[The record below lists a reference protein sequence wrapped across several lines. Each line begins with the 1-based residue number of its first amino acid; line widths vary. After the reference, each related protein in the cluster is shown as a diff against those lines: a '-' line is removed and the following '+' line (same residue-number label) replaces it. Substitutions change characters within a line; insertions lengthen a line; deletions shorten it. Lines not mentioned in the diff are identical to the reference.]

1 MVGSGGILASCEGTP
16 GWTTPNPQ
24 CWEYV
29 LDLINLAD
37 SILPPLFHTAAI
49 VFNSLDQGTH
59 GVFLFWGLGL
69 GLGCRQFLFA
79 YCVNDSRGIKY
90 RIVEYNTIQY

>member
-24 CWEYV
+24 YV
-29 LDLINLAD
+29 LDLHVIYMAD
-37 SILPPLFHTAAI
+37 FILPPLFHTAAV

-59 GVFLFWGLGL
+59 GVFLFFGVSVRGLGL
-69 GLGCRQFLFA
+69 VGSSF
-79 YCVNDSRGIKY
+79 VSMIIEESKN